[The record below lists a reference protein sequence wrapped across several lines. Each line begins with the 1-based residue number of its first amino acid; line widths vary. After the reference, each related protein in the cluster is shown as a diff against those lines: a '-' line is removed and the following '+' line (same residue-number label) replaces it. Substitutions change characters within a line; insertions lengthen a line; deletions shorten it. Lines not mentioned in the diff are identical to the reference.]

1 MKSEYILNAIAAMQH
16 AEDVLMHDYADMKK
30 TFAAWQK
37 LNEAKNRLKV
47 YSGLYEV
54 EIKIEKEIA

>member
-1 MKSEYILNAIAAMQH
+1 MNSEYILNAIAAMQF
-16 AEDVLMHDYADMKK
+16 AEDTLMHDYADMQK
-30 TFAAWQK
+30 TFLAWQK

-54 EIKIEKEIA
+54 EIKIEKEAA